1 MHRSIQSLVV
11 LVLLCTVALS
21 APTQRQQKKRSFKVS
36 RIRQRNFVPNG
47 SIALRK
53 AYAKFGLQGFGLVPD
68 LEIATGLVPIAELAA
83 SNGSGSDNGQVS
95 AASSQNDA
103 EFLSPVTVG
112 GQTLVMNFDTGSS
125 DMYVILPINPRIH

>member
-95 AASSQNDA
+95 AASSQND
-103 EFLSPVTVG
+103 
-112 GQTLVMNFDTGSS
+112 
-125 DMYVILPINPRIH
+125 